1 MARSSRRAASRRARR
16 SAAGAQAPTGQ
27 PVAAAV
33 ESTAAVEP
41 AAAPGQAARAERPRI
56 VSHPFVRAGIYAWAA
71 IGLALAALGVLYVV
85 GLVRLVVTPLVLALF
100 PAALLT
106 PIQKRLERAGAP
118 PALAAMLVLLASIGV
133 LVLIGFVLVPQ
144 IADEIPVLREQV
156 ENGLDRLQT
165 YLDSGPFGLDPDA
178 VRDFF
183 ANVQSQI
190 TQSDGLRTGVLG
202 AAVAVAELTTSVL
215 LLLVVLFFY
224 LKDGDRIAA
233 WIAELFP
240 RSARSDVGVL
250 GDVAWNT
257 VGAYFRGQLFIAFVD
272 GLLIG
277 VGAGLLGVPLPIPL
291 GVLVFFGALFPI
303 VGAIVS
309 GAVAV
314 LVALAAGGFSLALW
328 MLVIVV
334 GVQQVEGNFLAPV
347 VLGRATELHPLAV
360 ITALTVGGIL
370 LGILGAFLAVPVAA
384 SLERSI
390 GYLRHG
396 RRDAAPV

>member
-1 MARSSRRAASRRARR
+1 MARSSRRAASKRARR
-16 SAAGAQAPTGQ
+16 SAEDPAT
-27 PVAAAV
+27 V
-33 ESTAAVEP
+33 TAP
-41 AAAPGQAARAERPRI
+41 AAGRAVAPPSTVAPRSRPEQVRI
-56 VSHPFVRAGIYAWAA
+56 VSHPFVRAGIFAWAA
-71 IGLALAALGVLYVV
+71 IGLALTALGVLYVV

-100 PAALLT
+100 PAALLM
-106 PIQKRLERAGAP
+106 PIQKRLQRLGAP
-118 PALAAMLVLLASIGV
+118 PALAALLVLLASIGV

-156 ENGLDRLQT
+156 EDGLGRLQA
-165 YLDSGPFGLDPDA
+165 YLDTGPFGLDPEA
-178 VRDFF
+178 VREFF
-183 ANVQSQI
+183 TNVQSQI

-202 AAVAVAELTTSVL
+202 AAGAVAELTTSVL

-240 RSARSDVGVL
+240 RPARGDVSVL

-277 VGAGLLGVPLPIPL
+277 VGAALLGVPLPVPL

-314 LVALAAGGFSLALW
+314 LVALASGGFSLALW
-328 MLVIVV
+328 MLIVVV
-334 GVQQVEGNFLAPV
+334 GVQQIEGNFLAPV

-384 SLERSI
+384 SLARSI
-390 GYLRHG
+390 GYLRNG
-396 RRDAAPV
+396 RQLPAPAA